1 MKINRPTLVIMA
13 AGMGSRY
20 GGLKQIDG
28 LGPQGETLME
38 YAIYDAL
45 KAGFGKIVFIIRKN
59 MQSVFD
65 GVFNKKLLSHI
76 PYELVFQELY
86 DLPGNFK
93 APDNRAKPWGTAHA
107 VWVCR
112 NVVNTP
118 FTVINADDFYGRE
131 AYQNVA
137 DYFNHNNNPLA
148 YAMNAYQLDKTL
160 SDFGGVTRGICQVDS
175 DNQLTKVDE
184 HLRLTRNAKG
194 VVESMLSDKTIEIDP
209 KSPVSMNIWAF
220 YPTVFELLEQYL
232 IEFLEKNLHEPK
244 AEAYTPA
251 FVDAMILQ
259 QKASVKVLTSSA
271 KWFGVTYSEDKARVQ
286 SVLQK
291 LIDQGTYPTPLFE
304 LK

>member
-1 MKINRPTLVIMA
+1 MEKNKPTLVIMA
-13 AGMGSRY
+13 AGLSSRY

-59 MQSVFD
+59 MESVFSE
-65 GVFNKKLLSHI
+65 VFNKKLLSHI

-86 DLPGNFK
+86 DLPGNFI

-107 VWVCR
+107 VWVCK
-112 NVVNTP
+112 NAVNTP

-137 DYFNHNNNPLA
+137 DYFNRNSDTFA

-160 SDFGGVTRGICQVDS
+160 SDFGSVTRGICQLDA
-175 DNQLTKVDE
+175 NNLLTKVDE
-184 HLRLTRNAKG
+184 HLRLTRNEQG
-194 VVESMLSDKTIEIDP
+194 IIQSILPEKTIEIDP

-220 YPTVFELLEQYL
+220 YPTVFKLLETYL
-232 IEFLEKNLHEPK
+232 INFLEENLHQPK

-251 FVDAMILQ
+251 FVDTIVLQ
-259 QKASVKVLTSSA
+259 QKASVKVLTSNA
-271 KWFGVTYSEDKARVQ
+271 RWFGVTYAEDKSRVQ
-286 SVLQK
+286 AILQK
-291 LIDQGTYPTPLFE
+291 LIDQGIYPSPLF
-304 LK
+304 

>member
-1 MKINRPTLVIMA
+1 MEKIKPTLVLMA

-28 LGPQGETLME
+28 LGPHDETLME
-38 YAIYDAL
+38 YAIFDAL
-45 KAGFGKIVFIIRKN
+45 KAGFGKVVFIIREN
-59 MQSVFD
+59 MENVFRE
-65 GVFNKKLLSHI
+65 VFNEKLLKHI
-76 PYELVFQELY
+76 PHEMVYQELD

-93 APDNRAKPWGTAHA
+93 APENREKPWGTAHA

-112 NVVNTP
+112 NVVDTP
-118 FTVINADDFYGRE
+118 FAVINADDFYGRE

-137 DYFNHNNNPLA
+137 DYFNHNSNPLA

-175 DNQLTKVDE
+175 NNQLTKVDE
-184 HLRLTRNAKG
+184 HLRLARNAKG
-194 VVESMLSDKTIEIDP
+194 KVESILTDRTIEIDP

-220 YPTVFELLEQYL
+220 YPTVFDLLEQYL

-251 FVDAMILQ
+251 FVDAIILQ
-259 QKASVKVLTSSA
+259 RKASVKVLTSSA

-286 SVLQK
+286 AVLRE
-291 LIDQGTYPTPLFE
+291 LVAQGIYPTPLF
-304 LK
+304 